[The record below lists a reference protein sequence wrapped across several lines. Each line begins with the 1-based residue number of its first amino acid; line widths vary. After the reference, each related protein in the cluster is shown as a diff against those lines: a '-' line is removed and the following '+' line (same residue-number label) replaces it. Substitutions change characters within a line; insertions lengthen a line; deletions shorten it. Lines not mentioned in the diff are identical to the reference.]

1 MNVEFE
7 LAEMLRMIVNRA
19 TSPIYPDSTGQM
31 NVMLRAALIEK
42 ARDLLTQID
51 NLTTGTG
58 DEV

>member
-19 TSPIYPDSTGQM
+19 TSPIYSDSTGQM

-51 NLTTGTG
+51 NLTTG

>member
-7 LAEMLRMIVNRA
+7 LAEMLRMITNRA